1 MQKIFFHTEEIDFKL
16 TSESKSEIWLT
27 KLIDS
32 ESKITGEINYIF
44 CSDDYLHKLN
54 LKHLNHDTFT
64 DVITFDYVENGIISG
79 DIFIS
84 ITRVKQNAYK
94 YNVLFEKELS
104 RVMAH
109 GILHLLGY
117 NDKSDDE
124 KLQMRER
131 ENFALD
137 LLV

>member
-16 TSESKSEIWLT
+16 TSESKTEIWLT
-27 KLIDS
+27 KLINS

-54 LKHLNHDTFT
+54 LKYLNHNTFT
-64 DVITFDYVENGIISG
+64 DIISFDYVENGIISG

-94 YNVLFEKELS
+94 YNTLFDRELK

-109 GILHLLGY
+109 GVLHLLGY
-117 NDKSDDE
+117 NDKSDNE
-124 KLQMRER
+124 KLQMREK

-137 LLV
+137 LFV